1 MSTLAI
7 RHRQRMLAAAAA
19 IAASAGAGPVR
30 SGPAATEYELL
41 RAQLGNDLRRLSE
54 IQSTEGK
61 VALKHDLEPTYRDW
75 VAGVLDADS
84 GAADDIL
91 TWMMIW
97 RIDIGAFDAALPLAA
112 YVIRHNLTLPDR
124 FDRTAPTLI
133 CEEIAEAALK
143 RLGQGPEHMPPAE
156 ERAGLERMLD
166 TLLDVETLVIGQDIF
181 DQVRAKLEKAQGLAL
196 IRMVEVMPTD
206 ADGPAGAHRAARDRA
221 VRHLRRALELDASSG
236 VKKRLEQVERAI
248 RQSETPS

>member
-1 MSTLAI
+1 MATLAI

-19 IAASAGAGPVR
+19 VAATAGAAPVR
-30 SGPAATEYELL
+30 AGPAATEYELL

-61 VALKHDLEPTYRDW
+61 VALKAELEPQYRDW
-75 VAGVLDADS
+75 VAGVLDADV

-143 RLGQGPEHMPPAE
+143 RLGQGTLDMTDAE
-156 ERAGLERMLD
+156 ERAGLDRMLD
-166 TLLDVETLVIGQDIF
+166 TLWAVDALVADQDIF
-181 DQVRAKLEKAQGLAL
+181 DQVRAKLEKAQGLSL
-196 IRMVEVMPTD
+196 IRLVDVTPVE
-206 ADGPAGAHRAARDRA
+206 ADGPAGARRAAQDRA
-221 VRHLRRALELDASSG
+221 VRHLRRALDLDAACG
-236 VKKRLEQVERAI
+236 VKKRLEQLERAI
-248 RQSETPS
+248 RTPAGE